1 MTKRGGG
8 GGWSSTGVTFQAR
21 RGGMKMG
28 MSCGGGG
35 RGVAAIYR
43 VEEVG
48 RWPAG

>member
-1 MTKRGGG
+1 VVG
-8 GGWSSTGVTFQAR
+8 AR
-21 RGGMKMG
+21 RALPSKLGEEGMKMG

-43 VEEVG
+43 VGEVG